1 MPGIFVAQLPQRCD
15 LQESFDGRW
24 AEPLYNILIREVR
37 GLVPPYSRQRSIER
51 RHFLH
56 LQTPTMEHYTYNNG
70 LMQAVV
76 AVASCRPIPILLDVY
91 PIPYTET
98 ESVPIE
104 AGEENVSE
112 KRVREAQFWAL
123 GFSGNRRKGYAVENL
138 AGGLKTETVR
148 YKLSVAREFKME
160 IPARMRT

>member
-24 AEPLYNILIREVR
+24 AEPLYNILTREVR

-70 LMQAVV
+70 LMQA
-76 AVASCRPIPILLDVY
+76 
-91 PIPYTET
+91 
-98 ESVPIE
+98 
-104 AGEENVSE
+104 
-112 KRVREAQFWAL
+112 
-123 GFSGNRRKGYAVENL
+123 
-138 AGGLKTETVR
+138 AGGGRCKSSR
-148 YKLSVAREFKME
+148 SKMSPT
-160 IPARMRT
+160 IHALRTAKIE